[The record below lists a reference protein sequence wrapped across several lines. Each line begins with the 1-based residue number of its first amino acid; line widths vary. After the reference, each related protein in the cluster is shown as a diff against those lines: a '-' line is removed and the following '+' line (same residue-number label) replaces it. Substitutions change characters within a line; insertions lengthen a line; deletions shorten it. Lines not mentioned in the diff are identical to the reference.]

1 MNQLN
6 LKQGLIATFK
16 ECTAMNK
23 NERTHELVKRREK
36 APGAAEKWRDLLPQH
51 QGTEEEKRRNHCG
64 SGMSVAALENLTHP
78 ASEAAFKFYCH

>member
-1 MNQLN
+1 MQKVLQKNASSVMNQLN

-36 APGAAEKWRDLLPQH
+36 APGAAEK
-51 QGTEEEKRRNHCG
+51 
-64 SGMSVAALENLTHP
+64 
-78 ASEAAFKFYCH
+78 